1 MSQITRHRGFVAL
14 CVAALLGTVSWVAAQ
29 DTPVTSS
36 LEEWQREEL
45 QALVE
50 VVSAGL
56 AGQVVPSEDPFEF
69 RPSFLKGTDG
79 QAYVP
84 FTLSIDPS
92 TVNASTIAM
101 YLFIADPSV
110 MPAPA
115 ADADADDPPAMPP
128 AVVEDAF
135 FAEVTVSGTEP
146 IEVSRAFAAPGGEYD
161 VYLAI
166 RDSAGGEE
174 ATEEQAADAAAPVM
188 MMRRR
193 VFVPDLWNGSLQL
206 STVLFAE
213 AVEPL
218 DAPLTP
224 EQQML
229 SPYTLGTTR
238 IVPKFDRSFG
248 KMDDLSLVFL
258 VYNPALKDESKPD
271 VTIEY
276 NFHAQTAEGEEYFN
290 QTQPQQFTGETLP
303 PGFDLTLGHQ
313 IVAGQTV
320 PLSLFPAGE
329 YRLEIKVT
337 DNARPDELIQNL
349 TFTVRET

>member
-1 MSQITRHRGFVAL
+1 MSQITRHKGFVAL
-14 CVAALLGTVSWVAAQ
+14 CVVALLGTASWVAAPNAQ
-29 DTPVTSS
+29 VTSS

-45 QALVE
+45 SALID
-50 VVSAGL
+50 VVIAGL
-56 AGQVVPSEDPFEF
+56 NGQVVPSEDPFEF
-69 RPSFLKGTDG
+69 SPSFLKGTDG
-79 QAYVP
+79 NAYVP

-92 TVNASTIAM
+92 KVSASTVAM
-101 YLFIADPSV
+101 YLVVSDPTLMSE
-110 MPAPA
+110 P
-115 ADADADDPPAMPP
+115 DADADDMPP
-128 AVVEDAF
+128 AAVEDAF
-135 FAEVTVSGTEP
+135 FAEVMVGGTDT
-146 IEVSRAFAAPGGEYD
+146 IEVSRAFAAPGGDYD

-174 ATEEQAADAAAPVM
+174 ATEEQAPDAAPVM
-188 MMRRR
+188 MLRRR
-193 VFVPDLWNGSLQL
+193 VSVPDFWNDSLQL
-206 STVLFAE
+206 STVLVAE

-218 DAPLTP
+218 DAPLTL

-229 SPYTLGTTR
+229 NPYTLGTTR

-248 KMDDLSLVFL
+248 KTDDLSLVFL

-276 NFHAQTAEGEEYFN
+276 NFHTQTADGEEYFN
-290 QTQPQQFTGETLP
+290 QTQPQHFTVETLP

-329 YRLEIKVT
+329 YRLEIKVI
-337 DNARPDELIQNL
+337 DNARSDEVIENLI
-349 TFTVRET
+349 FTVRET